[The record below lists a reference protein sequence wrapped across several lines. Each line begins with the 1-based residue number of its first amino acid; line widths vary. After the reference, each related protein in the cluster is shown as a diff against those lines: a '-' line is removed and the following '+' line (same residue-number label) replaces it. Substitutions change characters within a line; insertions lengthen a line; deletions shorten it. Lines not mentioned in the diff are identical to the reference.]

1 MEILSNFSSAYCFIS
16 FIIGAVFMLMAICIV
31 AMGKEKEPKNKVRFF
46 VTRDNIDDL
55 RNPPVLWVGAP
66 KMNSVSWGS
75 TEISKPLAYTE
86 EGFKHYGL
94 NYEDY
99 FNMKEGEIREV
110 FVNLGDRIMEIL

>member
-1 MEILSNFSSAYCFIS
+1 MYILSNFSSPYCFIS
-16 FIIGAVFMLMAICIV
+16 FIIGAMFMLMAICIV
-31 AMGKEKEPKNKVRFF
+31 AMGKEKEPSNKVRFF

-55 RNPPVLWVGAP
+55 RNPPVLWVGEP
-66 KMNSVSWGS
+66 KMNTVSWGS
-75 TEISKPLAYTE
+75 TEISKPLAFSE

-110 FVNLGDRIMEIL
+110 SINMGDRIMEML